1 MATVFTALVVVTVVA
16 ISNVVL
22 LLPFGIVLFTFEDDS
37 VGENYQYRV
46 SVCVPSSDKM
56 S

>member
-1 MATVFTALVVVTVVA
+1 MATVFTALAVIIVVT

-37 VGENYQYRV
+37 GGKDYQYRV
-46 SVCVPSSDKM
+46 SV
-56 S
+56 